1 MKKFKSALLK
11 TITMACCS
19 LFVLHNAKAQS
30 IEEVEGTEMKSPKIL
45 IAYYSYSG
53 NTEQVAQ
60 AIQKQTGGD
69 LFKITTEGTY
79 PEDYHQ
85 MTTQA
90 KKEILQ
96 GYRPK
101 LTSKIDNIADYDV
114 IFLGSPNWWGTITP
128 QVSSFLQS
136 YDLSGKK
143 VIPFV
148 THGGGG
154 QQNTITDM
162 AAQCKGCLM
171 EPNPWTGYGNSMS
184 GLSDWID
191 NLGL

>member
-30 IEEVEGTEMKSPKIL
+30 IEEVESTEMKSPKIL

-60 AIQKQTGGD
+60 AIQKQTDGD

-114 IFLGSPNWWGTITP
+114 VFLGSPNWWGTITP
-128 QVSSFLQS
+128 QVSSFLQN

-143 VIPFV
+143 VIPFI
-148 THGGGG
+148 THGSGG

-171 EPNPWTGYGNSMS
+171 EPNPWVGEGNSTS